1 MTDSSSATPS
11 THLLF
16 NFIVMSGKREKEL
29 THRHHKPVDCYHLEL
44 PTNLENQWYPGKKT
58 WMKFECIWSQ
68 EFGNCWRWTS
78 TKALVT
84 LTTISVK
91 AWCSQQIKIFPFPSY
106 PFTTSATQ
114 SGSSRSQDMSTVIL
128 RSVAS
133 GCTVSRGR
141 ARFPPWKSLV
151 QASSFSGKMHLKPTL
166 LGRLRHDI
174 SNIERACIPK
184 YIPET
189 LGAF

>member
-1 MTDSSSATPS
+1 MVLGLSRWYWTYELVSYGAIWQ
-11 THLLF
+11 THQALHLPLIYFF
-16 NFIVMSGKREKEL
+16 NFIIMSSKREKEL
-29 THRHHKPVDCYHLEL
+29 THHHHKPVDCYHLEL
-44 PTNLENQWYPGKKT
+44 PANSENQWYPGKKT

-91 AWCSQQIKIFPFPSY
+91 AWCSQQIKMFPFPSY

-141 ARFPPWKSLV
+141 ARFPP
-151 QASSFSGKMHLKPTL
+151 
-166 LGRLRHDI
+166 
-174 SNIERACIPK
+174 
-184 YIPET
+184 
-189 LGAF
+189 